1 MLNKN
6 VNLMRNTTS
15 TERDEVSK
23 AEASTLYGPL
33 SVADAPA
40 TCMSTRTTPWG
51 LGLLGLA
58 AVHVCA
64 DLWSFMHE
72 TYTGR
77 L

>member
-1 MLNKN
+1 
-6 VNLMRNTTS
+6 MRNTTS

-51 LGLLGLA
+51 LGLLALA